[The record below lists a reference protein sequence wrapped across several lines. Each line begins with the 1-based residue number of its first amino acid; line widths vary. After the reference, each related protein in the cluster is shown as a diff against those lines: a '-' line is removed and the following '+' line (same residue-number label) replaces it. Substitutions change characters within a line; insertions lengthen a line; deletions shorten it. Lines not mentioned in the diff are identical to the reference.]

1 MFYLHPVLKLAK
13 TVPGIDVE
21 VGARGE
27 HGARAYNRVL
37 GESLYW
43 SPGAEP
49 LIRRGLKLKAF
60 QFLNALICL
69 FLCIFIFC
77 VLFGG
82 DFLSLGSGSD
92 AWK

>member
-60 QFLNALICL
+60 FSVFERLNLPL
-69 FLCIFIFC
+69 SVYFYFLCFIWR
-77 VLFGG
+77 G
-82 DFLSLGSGSD
+82 FLVSGQ
-92 AWK
+92 WQ